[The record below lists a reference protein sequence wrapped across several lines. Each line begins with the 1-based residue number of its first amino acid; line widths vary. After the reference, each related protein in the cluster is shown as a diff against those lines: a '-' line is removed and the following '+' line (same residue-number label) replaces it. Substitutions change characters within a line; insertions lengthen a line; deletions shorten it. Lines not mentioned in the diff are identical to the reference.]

1 MTPRIAVSIA
11 LLAAYPLLAHWASH
25 GGGGLAASLAL
36 ADLALLML
44 LEPLAQRRAWA
55 WTALAASWAGLVALL
70 DTPWPAM
77 ALLAPPVLF
86 TGWVAWMFARTLRAP
101 RAPLITRLAAAL
113 EYDGDMAAMPAVQR
127 RYTRT
132 LTGAWAAMLA
142 VLTLANAALA
152 LVAEPHGLLLRL
164 GHTPPWTVSEQAW
177 SWWANLLNYGA
188 VAVFFAGEWLLRQ
201 RLLPDRRRHPP
212 RVLLRRMRELGP
224 PFWAGL
230 MR

>member
-1 MTPRIAVSIA
+1 MTPFGAASIA

-25 GGGGLAASLAL
+25 GGGPLAASLAL
-36 ADLALLML
+36 ADLALLVL
-44 LEPLAQRRAWA
+44 IEPLAQRRAWA
-55 WTALAASWAGLVALL
+55 WIALTASFAALAAGL
-70 DTPWPAM
+70 DSPWPSM

-86 TGWVAWMFARTLRAP
+86 TGWVAWVFARTLRPP
-101 RAPLITRLAAAL
+101 REPLITRLAAAL
-113 EYDGDMAAMPAVQR
+113 EYDGDTAAMPPAQR
-127 RYTRT
+127 CYTRT

-152 LVAEPHGLLLRL
+152 LVAEPHGLLVRL

-188 VAVFFAGEWLLRQ
+188 VAVFFAAEWLLRC
-201 RLLPDRRRHPP
+201 RLLPDRRRHSP
-212 RVLLRRMRELGP
+212 RALLRRMRELGP

-230 MR
+230 VR

>member
-1 MTPRIAVSIA
+1 MTPLAAASIA

-25 GGGGLAASLAL
+25 GGGPLAASLAL
-36 ADLALLML
+36 ADLALLVL
-44 LEPLAQRRAWA
+44 IEPLAQRRAWA
-55 WTALAASWAGLVALL
+55 WITLTASFAALAAGL
-70 DTPWPAM
+70 DTPWPSM

-86 TGWVAWMFARTLRAP
+86 TGWVAWVFARTLHPP
-101 RAPLITRLAAAL
+101 REPLITRLAAAL
-113 EYDGDMAAMPAVQR
+113 EYDGDSAAMPPAQQ

-132 LTGAWAAMLA
+132 LTGAWATMLA

-152 LVAEPHGLLLRL
+152 LVAEPHGLLVRL

-188 VAVFFAGEWLLRQ
+188 VAVFFAAEWLLRC
-201 RLLPDRRRHPP
+201 RLLPDRRRQGP
-212 RVLLRRMRELGP
+212 RVLWRRMRELGP

-230 MR
+230 VR